1 MLLWQQVE
9 PSVKRSAG
17 LIIVETTI
25 WINFFFFFSSVQ
37 KREETIMKLGL
48 SELTVMLLIQ
58 RKGAFISQ
66 CRVVQLSQNLVHNEE
81 KN

>member
-9 PSVKRSAG
+9 PSVKRLAG
-17 LIIVETTI
+17 LIIVEATI
-25 WINFFFFFSSVQ
+25 WITFIFFSSVQ

-48 SELTVMLLIQ
+48 SELTVMLLTQ
-58 RKGAFISQ
+58 KKGAFTSQ

>member
-17 LIIVETTI
+17 LIIVEATI
-25 WINFFFFFSSVQ
+25 WITFIFFSSVQ
-37 KREETIMKLGL
+37 KCEETILKLGL
-48 SELTVMLLIQ
+48 AELTVMLLIQ
-58 RKGAFISQ
+58 KKGAFTSQ
-66 CRVVQLSQNLVHNEE
+66 CRVVQLSKNLVHNEE